1 MSVEARF
8 PAIEKGRL
16 FAYRLFDIGESID
29 LKRAEAL
36 FAGEAARV
44 RPMREVPRFMELAE
58 IPLVL
63 SLGPREI
70 RFDDGQTLT
79 FTAKLQLYTL
89 GVASL
94 RYEMELPAGAD
105 ASCVAGLVRRVAER
119 GLPEAE
125 VRADADQVLA
135 RVAPAVEEPHCW
147 DDFETYSIVFVD
159 RFEEPVDLS
168 MLAESLPV
176 AQILLGE
183 PDAALAPET
192 IRDSTKH
199 HFRYSTSDLC
209 VIDWDTA
216 LVVEPTGGLDVIASI
231 ELALMQLLE
240 FRHYDALF
248 EAELLRVY
256 PLIEE
261 PRRRLWWLFRGRYAD
276 LTRRVQ
282 HLVVESAEFVERAEN
297 AVKVIGDFY
306 LARVYR
312 AALERFRVPEWE
324 ASVVRRAEL
333 ASDVAGLLRTEA
345 QGTLGIVLEASIVLL
360 ILFEI
365 VWALLFRA

>member
-1 MSVEARF
+1 VTVAVETRF
-8 PAIEKGRL
+8 PPVEKGRL
-16 FAYRLFDIGESID
+16 FAYRLFDVAESID
-29 LKRAEAL
+29 LGRAEAL

-44 RPMREVPRFMELAE
+44 RPMREVPRFLALAE
-58 IPLVL
+58 MPLVVP
-63 SLGPREI
+63 LGTREMT
-70 RFDDGQTLT
+70 FDDGQTLT
-79 FTAKLQLYTL
+79 FAAKIQLYTL
-89 GVASL
+89 GVVSL
-94 RYEMELPAGAD
+94 RYTVLFIEKFRD
-105 ASCVAGLVRRVAER
+105 APDLAALGESR
-119 GLPEAE
+119 EA
-125 VRADADQVLA
+125 
-135 RVAPAVEEPHCW
+135 
-147 DDFETYSIVFVD
+147 
-159 RFEEPVDLS
+159 
-168 MLAESLPV
+168 

-183 PDAALAPET
+183 PDAALAAET
-192 IRDSTKH
+192 VRDSTKQ
-199 HFRYSTSDLC
+199 HFRYSANDLC

-216 LVVEPTGGLDVIASI
+216 LVVEPGGGLEVVAVV

-240 FRHYDALF
+240 FRYYDALF
-248 EAELLRVY
+248 ERELLRVY

-261 PRRRLWWLFRGRYAD
+261 PRQRFWWLFAGKYTD

-365 VWALLFRA
+365 VWALLFRM

>member
-1 MSVEARF
+1 MA
-8 PAIEKGRL
+8 
-16 FAYRLFDIGESID
+16 ESID
-29 LKRAEAL
+29 LARAEAL

-44 RPMREVPRFMELAE
+44 RPMREVPRFLALAE
-58 IPLVL
+58 MPLVVP
-63 SLGPREI
+63 LGTREMT
-70 RFDDGQTLT
+70 FDDGQTLS
-79 FTAKLQLYTL
+79 FAAKIQLYTL

-94 RYEMELPAGAD
+94 RYEMELPPAAD
-105 ASCVAGLVRRVAER
+105 GPSLAGLVRRVAER
-119 GLPEAE
+119 GLPEDAVRRE
-125 VRADADQVLA
+125 VDQALA
-135 RVAPAVEEPHCW
+135 RIAPALDQAHTW
-147 DDFETYSIVFVD
+147 DDFETYTVLFIE
-159 RFEEPVDLS
+159 RFREAADLAS
-168 MLAESLPV
+168 LAESREV

-183 PDAALAPET
+183 PDADLAAET
-192 IRDSTKH
+192 VRDSTKQ
-199 HFRYSTSDLC
+199 HFRYSANDLC

-216 LVVEPTGGLDVIASI
+216 LVVEPTGGLEVVAVV

-240 FRHYDALF
+240 FRYYDALF
-248 EAELLRVY
+248 ERELLRVY

-324 ASVVRRAEL
+324 ASVVRRV
-333 ASDVAGLLRTEA
+333 VARPSGGLRRDRSRGRRDGQRDA
-345 QGTLGIVLEASIVLL
+345 VPS
-360 ILFEI
+360 
-365 VWALLFRA
+365 